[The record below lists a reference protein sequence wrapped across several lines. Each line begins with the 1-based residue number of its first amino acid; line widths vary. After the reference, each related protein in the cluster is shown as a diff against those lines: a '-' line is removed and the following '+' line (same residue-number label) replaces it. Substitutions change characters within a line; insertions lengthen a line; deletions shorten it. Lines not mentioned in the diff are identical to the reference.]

1 MMAQVTGLKPGEFVH
16 TFGDLHLYTN
26 HLEQAKEQLE
36 REPRELPV
44 MKLNPAAKDIHDFV
58 YEDFTLENYDPHPHI
73 KAPVAV

>member
-1 MMAQVTGLKPGEFVH
+1 MTGVQTCALPI
-16 TFGDLHLYTN
+16 Y

-44 MKLNPAAKDIHDFV
+44 MKLNPAVKSIHDFV
-58 YEDFTLENYDPHPHI
+58 FEDFRLENYDPHPHI

>member
-1 MMAQVTGLKPGEFVH
+1 VH
-16 TFGDLHLYTN
+16 AFGDLHLYSN
-26 HLEQAKEQLE
+26 HLEQARAQLT

-44 MKLNPAAKDIHDFV
+44 MKLNPEVKNLHDFV